1 MNERVLILAKREGVI
16 SLKKLV
22 REAGISR
29 NEIIK
34 ALNFWSSKGKLSYI
48 SELKFNSNSC
58 VSCILRNTCK
68 FKEVKKWNT
77 H

>member
-1 MNERVLILAKREGVI
+1 MNEMVLILTKREGVI
-16 SLKKLV
+16 SLKKLI
-22 REAGISR
+22 REAGVSR

-34 ALNFWSSKGKLSYI
+34 ALNFWFSKGKLSYV
-48 SELKFNSNSC
+48 SELKFNSNFC
-58 VSCILRNTCK
+58 VSCILGNTCK